1 MDALL
6 LKPLAAQSAFLFI
19 VDVQETFTESN

>member
-19 VDVQETFTESN
+19 VDVQETFIESN